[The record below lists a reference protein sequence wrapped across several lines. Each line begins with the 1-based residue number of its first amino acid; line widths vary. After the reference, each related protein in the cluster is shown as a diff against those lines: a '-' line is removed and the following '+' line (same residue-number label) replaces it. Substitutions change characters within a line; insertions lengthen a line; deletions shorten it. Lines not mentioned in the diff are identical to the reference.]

1 MGDFIYFMVQ
11 SSLLICLVLLIT
23 RFGKGFF
30 SARTGYC
37 LWLIPLVRLC
47 LPFFLIPVAVPA
59 AWSSFHPYEMVWNAA
74 EQMTDTVRNA
84 GVVNGSGGLHSAQ
97 NGESAGA
104 VLADGVSLNS
114 GSADMD
120 AGRIDQSAGK
130 TASQEDLEEALEAE
144 MGVMAQAGAAA
155 GVGAADSMIASG
167 NGQQN
172 AGVES
177 GASAMSRTG
186 YVLMIALWAA
196 GSLLTGSILLFKNM
210 RFFRWIKTDAKRVKL
225 PADFGTSYRK
235 KEESLHIYY
244 KKELPSPCLAGVL
257 HPAIFVNDRAVK
269 DPEVLRMV
277 LLHERMHYRQRDH
290 IWNFCRNLLCV
301 IYWFHPFVWW
311 GSVAS
316 TYDAE
321 LSCDERVVESMG
333 KEERRQYGEA
343 LLELLNGSCEKKKLL
358 DVTTAMTGG
367 KKEMKER
374 IFTIAK
380 RRKTRK
386 GALALLLTLLLATG
400 ILGCTKAQEA
410 GTPEPEGVMETQNAE
425 ISEAGA
431 AQTQNAGSE
440 ALSADSMVVP
450 DMSGSDGGLTEEFAE
465 EEVQKHE
472 ALFSAATSLGADGI
486 ILDYMDEEILIFHGY
501 FGLVVYQ
508 YAGEGSDFVPG
519 VIDTV
524 DLSAIGCS
532 DTQGESCAEV
542 GVSKNGKNVYMHAMD
557 AADYYRYDRMER
569 KLYRSR
575 AQETENKGMKPYG
588 LAEFL
593 AGEAL
598 YELPE
603 DIIEQETFA
612 VNPEKERYGF
622 EMGTVQINGRLTG
635 LTEYLPVWTEK
646 TSAYMKALKERFDR
660 SETGIVDEGWNGIR
674 LYDGPSVVQDL
685 GGAEGRWY
693 KETEYVD
700 ENGNRIENPYDCP
713 AWFRNIDGSKKLPVR
728 SFDEL
733 ICSWGDILFYRYD
746 KAIYVT
752 KNDAIA
758 PYFTI
763 SEEDGS
769 IALFTAGKELGAYQN
784 GSDGIGRLTFY
795 DANFNVVKEYEN
807 VRLEEFSESYYCL
820 MDLDTG
826 LYGYVDD
833 SGKVVIPFT
842 YSLAKGFHNGY
853 ASVLEGAQQEIYYED
868 RTVKMYDNVG
878 GCWGI
883 IDKKGKY
890 VLEPSEEYSNSFDRD
905 DLGEITEHYVN
916 GPVEF
921 SQVGEDGYVEFVV
934 RETGKAL
941 VTGYLVR

>member
-11 SSLLICLVLLIT
+11 SSLLIGLVLLIR
-23 RFGKGFF
+23 RFGKRFL

-59 AWSSFHPYEMVWNAA
+59 AWSWLHPYEMVWNAA
-74 EQMTDTVRNA
+74 EQVMDAVRSTGAVNGQAGVQAARNEEGAVEVFADGADPNA
-84 GVVNGSGGLHSAQ
+84 GDAAADWNGQGAEKASMAEVGAVAQ
-97 NGESAGA
+97 ADTAASAGA
-104 VLADGVSLNS
+104 A
-114 GSADMD
+114 GSRQ
-120 AGRIDQSAGK
+120 G
-130 TASQEDLEEALEAE
+130 
-144 MGVMAQAGAAA
+144 
-155 GVGAADSMIASG
+155 SG
-167 NGQQN
+167 NGLQN
-172 AGVES
+172 AGVWS
-177 GASAMSRTG
+177 SAPAMSRAG
-186 YVLMIALWAA
+186 YIWMIALWAA
-196 GSLLTGSILLFKNM
+196 GSLLTGSILFFKNI
-210 RFFRWIKTDAKRVKL
+210 RFFRWIKRDARRVKL
-225 PADFGTSYRK
+225 PADFGVPSRK
-235 KEESLHIYY
+235 KEKALPVYY
-244 KKELPSPCLAGVL
+244 KKELSSPCLAGLL
-257 HPAIFVNDRAVK
+257 HPAVFVNDRAVQ
-269 DPEVLRMV
+269 DPEVLSMV

-290 IWNFCRNLLCV
+290 FWNFCRNLLCV

-316 TYDAE
+316 THDAE
-321 LSCDERVVESMG
+321 LSCDERVVEGMG
-333 KEERRQYGEA
+333 KKERRQYGEA

-358 DVTTAMTGG
+358 NATTAMTGG
-367 KKEMKER
+367 KREMKER

-386 GALALLLTLLLATG
+386 SALAALLTLLLMTG
-400 ILGCTKAQEA
+400 ILGCTRAQEA
-410 GTPEPEGVMETQNAE
+410 GLPETESVGNTQNAGTAE
-425 ISEAGA
+425 PESA
-431 AQTQNAGSE
+431 AQTQNAGAE
-440 ALSADSMVVP
+440 AQREDSTAVP
-450 DMSGSDGGLTEEFAE
+450 DTAGSDGVWAAE
-465 EEVQKHE
+465 SAEGEIQKCE

-508 YAGEGSDFVPG
+508 YAGEGSDFAPG

-524 DLSAIGCS
+524 DLSMIGCS

-542 GVSKNGKNVYMHAMD
+542 GVSKGGKNVYMHAMD
-557 AADYYRYDRMER
+557 ASDYYRYDRVKG

-575 AQETENKGMKPYG
+575 AQESVNGGMKPYS

-593 AGEAL
+593 AGEEL

-603 DIIEQETFA
+603 GVIVQEAFGE
-612 VNPEKERYGF
+612 NPEKKRYGF
-622 EMGTVQINGRLTG
+622 EMGTVLINRRLTG
-635 LTEYLPVWTEK
+635 LEENLPVWTEK

-660 SETGIVDEGWNGIR
+660 AETGIVDEGWNGIY
-674 LYDGPSVVQDL
+674 LYDGPTVVKDL
-685 GGAEGRWY
+685 SGAEGRWY

-713 AWFRNIDGSKKLPVR
+713 AWFRIADGSKKLAVR

-752 KNDAIA
+752 KDDAVA

-763 SEEDGS
+763 SEEEGS
-769 IALFTAGKELGAYQN
+769 IELFTAGKELGAYQN
-784 GSDGIGRLTFY
+784 GSNGIGRLTFY

-833 SGKVVIPFT
+833 SGKVVIPFA

-853 ASVLEGAQQEIYYED
+853 ASVLEGAQQEVYYED
-868 RTVKMYDNVG
+868 RTVKMYNNVDG
-878 GCWGI
+878 FWGI
-883 IDKKGKY
+883 IDKKGRY
-890 VLEPSEEYSNSFDRD
+890 MLEPGEEYSNSFDRD
-905 DLGEITEHYVN
+905 DLGEITEHYIN

-934 RETGKAL
+934 RETGKVLTA
-941 VTGYLVR
+941 GYIVLRK